1 MKFFILS
8 SVATVLLAP
17 IHAYASPV
25 PSVPEPISLMLLGTG
40 LAGLGA
46 AELIRRRKDKYELSG
61 SHASPRNSPLHI
73 ESLAN

>member
-17 IHAYASPV
+17 IYVYASV
-25 PSVPEPISLMLLGTG
+25 PPPNSVPEPLSLMLLGTG

-46 AELIRRRKDKYELSG
+46 AEMIRRRRGK
-61 SHASPRNSPLHI
+61 
-73 ESLAN
+73 

>member
-17 IHAYASPV
+17 IHAYASV
-25 PSVPEPISLMLLGTG
+25 PTPNSVPEPLSLMLLGTG

-46 AELIRRRKDKYELSG
+46 AELIRRRRGK
-61 SHASPRNSPLHI
+61 
-73 ESLAN
+73 